1 MGEDRSAQR
10 SHGQQSR
17 SRERI
22 EDVLRAAEA
31 LVAAEGY
38 DGLKMRELARAAGLP
53 IASLY
58 HYFPSAMAVMRSL
71 AERFLATLRVVL
83 IEALEAE
90 LPPDLP
96 PDQAPEAVGRVVRR
110 VAGFLRQSPAGAAIW
125 DALRAVPDLRALD
138 MADTEETARLIEPFL
153 TRAAAGLPPEAAA
166 DFALVLLEAVQG
178 NLLVMVR
185 AAPDRRDGLTE
196 ATVQL
201 AMAVLSG
208 LPRKKGDAPLAA
220 LPRKEG

>member
-10 SHGQQSR
+10 SIGQQHR
-17 SRERI
+17 SRERV

-31 LVAAEGY
+31 LVAAQGY

-58 HYFPSAMAVMRSL
+58 HYFPSATAVMRTL
-71 AERFLATLRVVL
+71 AERFLASLRAVL
-83 IEALEAE
+83 TEALEAE
-90 LPPDLP
+90 LPPALAPQD
-96 PDQAPEAVGRVVRR
+96 APEAVGRTVRR
-110 VAGFLRQSPAGAAIW
+110 VAVFLRQAPAGAAIW

-153 TRAAAGLPPEAAA
+153 ARAASGLPPHTRA
-166 DFALVLLEAVQG
+166 DFALVFLEAVQS

-185 AAPDRRDGLTE
+185 AAPDRQEALTE
-196 ATVQL
+196 ATVVL
-201 AMAVLSG
+201 AVAVLAG
-208 LPRKKGDAPLAA
+208 LPH
-220 LPRKEG
+220 